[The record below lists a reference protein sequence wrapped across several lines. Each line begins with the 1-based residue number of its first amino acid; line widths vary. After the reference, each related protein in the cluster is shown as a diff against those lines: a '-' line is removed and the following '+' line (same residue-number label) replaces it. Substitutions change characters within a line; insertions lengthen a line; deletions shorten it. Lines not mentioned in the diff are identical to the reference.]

1 MAEPSGAGRGN
12 SHDGASGRRRA
23 RSDRAAERP
32 GMREVAEYA
41 GVAMSS
47 VSRVLSGHPD
57 VSSEMRER
65 VERAVEEL
73 GYQPDMLAQSLRRR
87 ATFTVG
93 FVVSDISNP
102 LLSTIAL
109 GAETTLREAGY
120 SMLLMNSENKPSLD
134 AAHLR
139 LLTRRRVDG
148 LLLSLAAE
156 DDPETVDLLEKTDI
170 PIVLIDREL
179 PPSVEAGSV
188 ISEHRDGMRSA
199 VGTLLDLGHRR
210 IGLILGPGLRFS
222 RERLVGLRDAYAERG
237 LTDESLV
244 LEGTLTEEFG
254 REATARM
261 LDDRS
266 PVTAIVAGGNQLV
279 SGALAELRARDV
291 RVGDDISLVSCDAI
305 SVTEVFTPPNAVVR
319 RDNRELGRK
328 AAQFLLE
335 QMRDDLA
342 PRQIVLPTEFVR
354 RASCAPP
361 PARQPS

>member
-1 MAEPSGAGRGN
+1 MAEPSGGGRGN
-12 SHDGASGRRRA
+12 SRDGASGRRRS
-23 RSDRAAERP
+23 RTAERP

-47 VSRVLSGHPD
+47 VSRVLSDHPD

-65 VERAVEEL
+65 VERAVDEL
-73 GYQPDMLAQSLRRR
+73 GYEPDMLAQSLRRR

-156 DDPETVDLLEKTDI
+156 DDPGTVALLEDTDI

-188 ISEHRDGMRSA
+188 ISEHRDGMRNA

-222 RERLVGLRDAYAERG
+222 RERLLGLRDAYAERD
-237 LTDESLV
+237 LADDSLV

-261 LDDRS
+261 LDDRA

-279 SGALAELRARDV
+279 SGALAELRARDLQ
-291 RVGDDISLVSCDAI
+291 VGGDISLVSCDAI
-305 SVTEVFTPPNAVVR
+305 SVTEFFNPPIAVIR

-328 AAQFLLE
+328 AAQLLLE
-335 QMRDDLA
+335 QMRDDLP
-342 PRQIVLPTEFVR
+342 PRQVLLPTEFVN

-361 PARQPS
+361 AARQR

>member
-12 SHDGASGRRRA
+12 SGDGAAGRRRA
-23 RSDRAAERP
+23 RAVERP
-32 GMREVAEYA
+32 GMREVAEHA

-47 VSRVLSGHPD
+47 VSRVLSDHPD
-57 VSSEMRER
+57 VSKEMRER
-65 VERAVEEL
+65 VERAVDEL

-156 DDPETVDLLEKTDI
+156 DDPETVDLLEKTEI

-179 PPSVEAGSV
+179 PPAVEAGSV
-188 ISEHRDGMRSA
+188 ISEHRDGMRNA

-210 IGLILGPGLRFS
+210 IGLILGPSLRFS

-237 LTDESLV
+237 LVDESLV

-254 REATARM
+254 RDATARM
-261 LDDRS
+261 LDDRA

-279 SGALAELRARDV
+279 SGALAELRARGLEL
-291 RVGDDISLVSCDAI
+291 GDDISLVSCDAI
-305 SVTEVFTPPNAVVR
+305 SLTEFFEPPIAVVR

-328 AAQFLLE
+328 AAQLLLE
-335 QMRDDLA
+335 QMRDDQP

-354 RASCAPP
+354 RASCAA
-361 PARQPS
+361 PAAGRVS

>member
-1 MAEPSGAGRGN
+1 MT
-12 SHDGASGRRRA
+12 
-23 RSDRAAERP
+23 
-32 GMREVAEYA
+32 
-41 GVAMSS
+41 
-47 VSRVLSGHPD
+47 VLP
-57 VSSEMRER
+57 
-65 VERAVEEL
+65 
-73 GYQPDMLAQSLRRR
+73 
-87 ATFTVG
+87 
-93 FVVSDISNP
+93 
-102 LLSTIAL
+102 
-109 GAETTLREAGY
+109 
-120 SMLLMNSENKPSLD
+120 
-134 AAHLR
+134 
-139 LLTRRRVDG
+139 RRVRPMMA
-148 LLLSLAAE
+148 L
-156 DDPETVDLLEKTDI
+156 PR
-170 PIVLIDREL
+170 REL
-179 PPSVEAGSV
+179 PADEERYGW
-188 ISEHRDGMRSA
+188 ELKWDGVRA
-199 VGTLLDLGHRR
+199 V
-210 IGLILGPGLRFS
+210 
-222 RERLVGLRDAYAERG
+222 AYAERG

-305 SVTEVFTPPNAVVR
+305 SVTEFFTPPIAVVR

-328 AAQFLLE
+328 AAQLLLE